1 MGLSTK
7 LTIAVSLALLPIL
20 SAMALEAQEP
30 SYFNGFNVENGL
42 IAPVDIDHGGPGRD
56 GVPALDN
63 PVFLSGTARGDQINA
78 NDRIMGVSYNGIA
91 KAYPIKILDWHEI
104 VNDKFGETRLTIS
117 FCPLCGSGM
126 VFLATVDG
134 QQLNFGVSGLIY
146 NSDLLLYDR
155 NTESLWSQLMKTA
168 VTGPLT
174 GSKLTQVPAQYTT
187 WRAWLKQYPDSLLL
201 SRDTGHTRDSHN
213 GGYLQYRRLPAIA
226 FPTKHADMRLTT
238 KDWVVGITVGD
249 AALALPFAQLDRL
262 DGPLAVTVGAR
273 ELEIHWDREAAAA
286 QAFER
291 SSGREIATTSAYWF
305 AWVAFHPETAL
316 YEGDPATAVPWAV
329 ATGSAKP

>member
-1 MGLSTK
+1 MGLTGK
-7 LTIAVSLALLPIL
+7 LTITACLSLLPL
-20 SAMALEAQEP
+20 VSAIALEAQEP

-42 IAPVDIDHGGPGRD
+42 IAPIDIDHGGPGRD

-63 PVFLSGTARGDQINA
+63 PLFLVGAARDAQINGS
-78 NDRIMGVSYNGIA
+78 DRIMGVNYNGIA

-104 VNDKFGETRLTIS
+104 VNDTFGDAHLTVT

-126 VFLATVDG
+126 VFLAEVDG

-168 VTGPLT
+168 VTGPLS

-187 WRAWLKQYPDSLLL
+187 WRAWLKQYPDTLLL
-201 SRDTGHTRDSHN
+201 SRDTGHTRDYHN

-226 FPTKHADMRLTT
+226 FPTNHADLRLTT

-262 DGPLAVTVGAR
+262 EGPIAVTVGDT
-273 ELEIHWDREAAAA
+273 ELEIRWDREAAAA

-291 SSGREIATTSAYWF
+291 GSGREIATTSAYWF
-305 AWVAFHPETAL
+305 AWVAFHPKTAL
-316 YEGDPATAVPWAV
+316 YEGEPAPAGA
-329 ATGSAKP
+329 SAAPEPAQP